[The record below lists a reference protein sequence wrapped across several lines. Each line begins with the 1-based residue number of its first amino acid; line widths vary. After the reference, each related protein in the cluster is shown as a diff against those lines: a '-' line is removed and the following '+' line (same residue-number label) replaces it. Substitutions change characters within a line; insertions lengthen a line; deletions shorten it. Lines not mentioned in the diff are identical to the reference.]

1 MIDQTE
7 AIENLTTNFEKI
19 DENTYF
25 IKEKMTNTTF
35 PKHLKMDFENT
46 HVAISK
52 NGGLMAFVKKHLVLI
67 LNKSDPLYSNVIIMC
82 QDGSNLT
89 IIPFAIKEKERF
101 IILFDFNDNHQLYA
115 ILNDGSIFKF
125 DIISQKVYEKSSG
138 KTFIKDK
145 IIKAKFFEKGF
156 VCLTE
161 SGTFW
166 VIKSLKEPSPIQFF
180 ILNMIGI
187 NEVSDFIFLP
197 PSISG
202 TKKIELIFPN
212 TNGEGIINVIE
223 QENQRNFQITDAS
236 SLTFNGIFF
245 IKNSETEFFSMKNSG
260 FYQND
265 SNINDDDL
273 GKIIA
278 LAISPSKTK
287 IAFYR
292 EDGTVFIFHSSFNT
306 SVYERK
312 KIKFIIDGR
321 SQREMEEIKSI
332 LAMENSKDLKSKINY
347 QYQFLFCGEDAI
359 CLAGKRFILIS
370 KIENQKKTLVFK
382 IVMKSVVSAIMC
394 PQFFYCISECDG
406 VRILTKKEVFLIYK
420 INKELYDTCFPFS
433 DHPCKKLLKAFKKYF
448 EKNAN
453 CQTEINNLN
462 SHHLY
467 LPNAIN
473 TLLKAAAQLYWIKS
487 NQNNY
492 QQIQIFLLK
501 AASFGKNFV
510 ESDQFNFNR
519 FIEICKDIRILNN
532 IRNVIEQKIEKN
544 ENKNDEKKENEN
556 NNNEIYGKPNFI
568 TYNEYKNL
576 STKELIKILIKQQ
589 NFFLAFQ
596 ISEYLEFNTKIV
608 YEKFAIAKIK
618 KVSSFATPSEEIRTY
633 KYLYDFLKNVP
644 NISFVNLAKKAFKYE
659 KKEIGMKFLENENSI
674 LTKIPQYVELKK
686 WDKAIELAFETYDSN
701 IILSVID
708 KIFNKE
714 KDFGDFIN
722 IISKY
727 PKIDKYVIDYLK
739 KNSPK
744 DLDVFLIRKFLVEDL
759 FFLYLDR
766 FFNSFELKDR
776 INNLNKAKTLLK
788 NLENNS
794 NFDIKFYKNY
804 INDLEK
810 SLILKKD
817 YLEKDLIKKDD
828 QPFDNSIYD
837 VYKNLISNKNE
848 SSLETINKNF
858 DLGPKKIS
866 ILKIRT
872 YYETNNLT
880 ELNKM
885 TGATSLKKIN
895 LTPLALAELY
905 FDNKNYDK
913 VVEYIKQ
920 ITDNDCFEYKIN
932 ILLYIEKYLDAAE
945 VIITDKYCNRKELM
959 INDIL
964 NKKPELKHDIKRL
977 CEKLKFNIKI

>member
-19 DENTYF
+19 DENTFYM
-25 IKEKMTNTTF
+25 KEKMTNITF
-35 PKHLKMDFENT
+35 PKDLKLDFENT
-46 HVAISK
+46 HIAISK
-52 NGGLMAFVKKHLVLI
+52 NGGLMAFVKKSLVLI
-67 LNKSDPLYSNVIIMC
+67 LNKLDPLHSNVIIMC
-82 QDGSNLT
+82 QDGSNL
-89 IIPFAIKEKERF
+89 IVIPFAIKEKERT

-115 ILNDGSIFKF
+115 ILNEGSIFKF
-125 DIISQKVYEKSSG
+125 DIISQNVYEKSSG
-138 KTFIKDK
+138 KTFLSDK
-145 IIKAKFFEKGF
+145 IIKAKFFEKGY

-166 VIKSLKEPSPIQFF
+166 LIKSLKEPFPIQFF

-187 NEVSDFIFLP
+187 NEISDFIFLP

-223 QENQRNFQITDAS
+223 QENQRNFQITDPTN
-236 SLTFNGIFF
+236 LTFNGIFF
-245 IKNSETEFFSMKNSG
+245 IRNSETELFSMKNSG
-260 FYQND
+260 FFENN
-265 SNINDDDL
+265 SEINEDNL
-273 GKIIA
+273 GKIVA

-292 EDGTVFIFHSSFNT
+292 EDGTVFVFHSSLNT
-306 SVYERK
+306 LAHKR
-312 KIKFIIDGR
+312 IKTKFVIEGR
-321 SQREMEEIKSI
+321 SQRETEEIKSI
-332 LAMENSKDLKSKINY
+332 LAMENNKELKSKINY
-347 QYQFLFCGEDAI
+347 HYQFLFCGEDAV
-359 CLAGKRFILIS
+359 CLAGKRFVLIA
-370 KIENQKKTLVFK
+370 KIDENQRKSLVFK
-382 IVMKSVVSAIMC
+382 IVMKSVVSAIMSS
-394 PQFFYCISECDG
+394 QFFYCISECDG
-406 VRILTKKEVFLIYK
+406 IRILTKKEIFLIYK

-453 CQTEINNLN
+453 CQTEINELN
-462 SHHLY
+462 KHNLY
-467 LPNAIN
+467 LANAIN
-473 TLLKAAAQLYWIKS
+473 TLLKAAAQLYWLKS

-492 QQIQIFLLK
+492 QQIQIYLLK

-510 ESDQFNFNR
+510 EIDQFNFNR

-532 IRNVIEQKIEKN
+532 IRNVIEKKKN
-544 ENKNDEKKENEN
+544 EEKKENNNNNN
-556 NNNEIYGKPNFI
+556 NNNEIFGKPNFI

-576 STKELIKILIKQQ
+576 QTKELIRILIKQQ

-596 ISEYLEFNTKIV
+596 ISEYLEFNTKNV

-618 KVSSFATPSEEIRTY
+618 KVSSTATPTEEIKTY
-633 KYLYDFLKNVP
+633 EFLYTNLKNVP
-644 NISFVNLAKKAFKYE
+644 NISFVNLAKKAFKYQ

-686 WDKAIELAFETYDSN
+686 WDKAIELTFETYDSN

-708 KIFNKE
+708 KIFKKE
-714 KDFGDFIN
+714 DFGDFIN
-722 IISKY
+722 ILSKF
-727 PKIDKYVIDYLK
+727 PKIDKFVIDYLK

-744 DLDVFLIRKFLVEDL
+744 DLDVFLIRKFLIEDL

-766 FFNSFELKDR
+766 FFNSNELKDR
-776 INNLNKAKTLLK
+776 LNNLNKAKTLFK
-788 NLENNS
+788 NLENYS

-828 QPFDNSIYD
+828 QPFDISIYD
-837 VYKNLISNKNE
+837 VYKTLISNKND
-848 SSLETINKNF
+848 LETINKNF

-872 YYETNNLT
+872 YYEINNFT
-880 ELNKM
+880 DLNKIAS
-885 TGATSLKKIN
+885 TNPLKKVN

-920 ITDNDCFEYKIN
+920 INDNDSFEYKVN
-932 ILLYIEKYLDAAE
+932 ILLYIEKYLDAVE

-959 INDIL
+959 IHDIL
-964 NKKPELKHDIKRL
+964 NRKPELKHDVKRL
-977 CEKLKFNIKI
+977 CEKFKFFINI